1 MGEVKNMN
9 TNGIVDI
16 LNALPTSKLISTV
29 SAGIGKLY
37 EPTHIKRIAKAKAE
51 EIKLISGAMEEC
63 SVIPTQYNDGSLTLN
78 NTDWDDFV
86 RRTQGRMAFQELQKQ
101 NNIECVV
108 ANAYNI
114 LEKEQTCSE
123 EPVEQGW
130 INRFFDSVATVSD
143 EDLQQL
149 WGKVLAGEIK
159 QPKSYSLRTLETLK
173 NLSKHEAELFEKV
186 ATLATRMHGNLF
198 LTCETEILRRY
209 EISYDAILCLDECG
223 LINSDGM
230 VSYNPK
236 ISIND
241 SVAIFSK
248 SKLLLLKGTSERPT
262 KISIGIFGLTQAG
275 KELYSILEC
284 DSNESYLCDFAEEI
298 EKNNKGN
305 VSITLHQIHTYDGE
319 NIRYNTLALREFP
332 PRKDKEK
339 EQSYDQL

>member
-1 MGEVKNMN
+1 MGEALEVAKVLVKPA
-9 TNGIVDI
+9 V
-16 LNALPTSKLISTV
+16 KLMDLV
-29 SAGIGKLY
+29 SSAIGTAYAPCHKRKMADATAYEIDTIGK
-37 EPTHIKRIAKAKAE
+37 
-51 EIKLISGAMEEC
+51 AMRNAADMP
-63 SVIPTQYNDGSLTLN
+63 VVYTNDGVSIN
-78 NTDWDDFV
+78 SEDFQ
-86 RRTQGRMAFQELQKQ
+86 RLMQRASNRFILQEAIKQ
-101 NNIECVV
+101 HNIESVV
-108 ANAYNI
+108 DNAYEI
-114 LEKEQTCSE
+114 LETEEKCSE

-173 NLSKHEAELFEKV
+173 NLSKHEVELFEKV

-241 SVAIFSK
+241 SEAIFSK

-284 DSNESYLCDFAEEI
+284 DSNESYLCDLAEEI

-305 VSITLHQIHTYDGE
+305 VSITLHQIHTYDGK
-319 NIRYNTLALREFP
+319 NISYNTLALREFP
-332 PRKDKEK
+332 PRKDEEK
-339 EQSYDQL
+339 EQSNDQL

>member
-1 MGEVKNMN
+1 MGE
-9 TNGIVDI
+9 
-16 LNALPTSKLISTV
+16 ALEVAKALVEPTMKLLDMVGGAIGTV
-29 SAGIGKLY
+29 Y
-37 EPTHIKRIAKAKAE
+37 EPRHKRKMADATAYEINVIGEAMRKAADMPIVYDQNGVAINSEDFNRLMQRAGTRLVLQETIKQHNIE
-51 EIKLISGAMEEC
+51 
-63 SVIPTQYNDGSLTLN
+63 SVID
-78 NTDWDDFV
+78 
-86 RRTQGRMAFQELQKQ
+86 
-101 NNIECVV
+101 
-108 ANAYNI
+108 NAYEL
-114 LEKEQTCSE
+114 LEKEEQCSE
-123 EPVEQGW
+123 EPIDQGW
-130 INRFFDSVATVSD
+130 VNRFFDSVADVSD

-186 ATLATRMHGNLF
+186 ATLATRMHSNLF

-248 SKLLLLKGTSERPT
+248 SKLLLLKGTSERLT

-319 NIRYNTLALREFP
+319 NIRYNTLTLREFP
-332 PRKDKEK
+332 PRKDEEK
-339 EQSYDQL
+339 EQSNDQL

>member
-1 MGEVKNMN
+1 MGEALE
-9 TNGIVDI
+9 IVRT
-16 LNALPTSKLISTV
+16 LVSPTMKLMDMV
-29 SAGIGKLY
+29 GGAIGTLY
-37 EPTHIKRIAKAKAE
+37 EPRHKRKMADATAHEINVIGEAMRNAADMPIVYDQNGMAINSQDFSRLMQRAGTRLLLQETIKQHNIE
-51 EIKLISGAMEEC
+51 
-63 SVIPTQYNDGSLTLN
+63 SVID
-78 NTDWDDFV
+78 
-86 RRTQGRMAFQELQKQ
+86 
-101 NNIECVV
+101 
-108 ANAYNI
+108 NAYEI
-114 LEKEQTCSE
+114 LEKEEVCSE

-130 INRFFDSVATVSD
+130 INRFFDSVSDVSD
-143 EDLQQL
+143 EDLQKL

-241 SVAIFSK
+241 PVAIFSK

-319 NIRYNTLALREFP
+319 NIRYNILALREFP
-332 PRKDKEK
+332 PRKDEEK
-339 EQSYDQL
+339 EQSNDQL